1 MIYTHDLVTLALVVM
16 GAFALGGLFSMFACL
31 LGGWL
36 VFRTKREGH
45 EGLFSFG
52 GKQEEDQPVNV
63 DPLGGTFFDDVLSPS
78 PHGGS
83 TEDDEDI
90 DMGEKIQQDATTRFL
105 HQMAADR
112 ARAEM
117 TNAQQEGV

>member
-16 GAFALGGLFSMFACL
+16 GAFALGGFCVFLACL

-36 VFRTKREGH
+36 VFRTKREAH
-45 EGLFSFG
+45 EVLFPLG
-52 GKQEEDQPVNV
+52 RNHAGQEEPVNA
-63 DPLGGTFFDDVLSPS
+63 DPLGGTFFDEAF
-78 PHGGS
+78 GS
-83 TEDDEDI
+83 SQSSEEEDI
-90 DMGEKIQQDATTRFL
+90 DMGAKIQQDATTRFL